1 VTRLGNGRVLVVGGV
16 DEATTELY
24 DPPTGTWIPAGT
36 LHQPRWLHV
45 AVRLVDG
52 RVLVAGGGRY
62 TATAERY
69 DPATNRWT
77 PTGSMNV
84 DRITF
89 TATLL
94 RDGRVLVADSANGE
108 VYSPATGTW
117 TATGPVVYPGLS
129 GRAAVLADGQVLY
142 AGDERFYCG
151 VKLLLRALRQ
161 RRAVHPLAQTP
172 RDRIGARLSHA
183 PYDRLPRPRLD
194 QRPPALGYG
203 GGEAG
208 CTSRRR
214 RPPSLRD
221 LPGPAC
227 LLRVLARL
235 DPGTVPHQQK
245 LWLHDIPLSDLAEFS
260 INGPARRNGPW
271 SSPSSVESCW
281 IPCQAT

>member
-1 VTRLGNGRVLVVGGV
+1 MSTGSRSPPPCSATAACSLPIRQTARSTRPPPAPGRRPARWSTPASQAARPCL
-16 DEATTELY
+16 
-24 DPPTGTWIPAGT
+24 PTGRSSTPAARGS
-36 LHQPRWLHV
+36 
-45 AVRLVDG
+45 
-52 RVLVAGGGRY
+52 
-62 TATAERY
+62 TAA
-69 DPATNRWT
+69 
-77 PTGSMNV
+77 S
-84 DRITF
+84 
-89 TATLL
+89 
-94 RDGRVLVADSANGE
+94 
-108 VYSPATGTW
+108 
-117 TATGPVVYPGLS
+117 
-129 GRAAVLADGQVLY
+129 
-142 AGDERFYCG
+142 
-151 VKLLLRALRQ
+151 KLLLRALRQ

-271 SSPSSVESCW
+271 SSPGSVESCCW